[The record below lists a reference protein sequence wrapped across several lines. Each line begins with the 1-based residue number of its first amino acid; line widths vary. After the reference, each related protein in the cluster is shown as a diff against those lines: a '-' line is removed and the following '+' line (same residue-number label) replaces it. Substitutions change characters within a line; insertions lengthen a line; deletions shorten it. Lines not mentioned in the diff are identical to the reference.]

1 MVHGRDSPQC
11 TILGGL
17 IDLDSLRNLHRGV
30 TSLQSTVLV
39 KPGGQGEITMPAYVI
54 VDIKV
59 TDPVGYEEYK
69 KLAPPIVAAFGGK
82 YLARG
87 GKTETLEGDW
97 SPNRLVI
104 LEFESAERAKAW
116 LNSPEYRAP
125 RQLRHRTTKTN
136 MVVVEGV

>member
-1 MVHGRDSPQC
+1 MS
-11 TILGGL
+11 
-17 IDLDSLRNLHRGV
+17 
-30 TSLQSTVLV
+30 
-39 KPGGQGEITMPAYVI
+39 AYVI
-54 VDIKV
+54 VDIQV

-69 KLAPPIVAAFGGK
+69 KLAPPIVAAYGGR

-97 SPNRLVI
+97 LPKRLVI

-125 RQLRHRTTKTN
+125 RQLRRQTTKTN

>member
-1 MVHGRDSPQC
+1 MA
-11 TILGGL
+11 
-17 IDLDSLRNLHRGV
+17 
-30 TSLQSTVLV
+30 
-39 KPGGQGEITMPAYVI
+39 AYVI
-54 VDIKV
+54 VDIAV
-59 TDPVGYEEYK
+59 TDPVGYEEYR

-97 SPNRLVI
+97 LPKRLVI
-104 LEFESAERAKAW
+104 LKFESAERAKAW